1 MAQQRI
7 GNRMGVAALNSN
19 SGAQRSNLNGSTSVQ
34 DEHDDTDYSDIA
46 ALRARLAAIDAGL
59 YTSDYLNTMTYND
72 MVYAVRLN
80 DSATTIK
87 A

>member
-7 GNRMGVAALNSN
+7 GNRAGVAAVNAS

-34 DEHDDTDYSDIA
+34 GEHEDTDYGSIT
-46 ALRARLAAIDAGL
+46 ALRARLAAIDATL
-59 YTSDYLNTMTYND
+59 YTSTYLDKMTYND

-80 DSATTIK
+80 DSPGTIR
-87 A
+87 